1 MKTNFQTMSKTE
13 LKNYILEH
21 RDDQEAFYA
30 YMDQLANEPV
40 LAVHSLSDSE
50 PLTDVINRVK
60 KKAA

>member
-1 MKTNFQTMSKTE
+1 MKPNFSALSKTE
-13 LKNYILEH
+13 LKNYILAH

-30 YMDQLANEPV
+30 YMDKLANEPV

-60 KKAA
+60 KKVS